1 MSFNTDKLIVFSA
14 PSGSGK
20 TTIVRHLLEQTDLP
34 LAFSISATTR
44 APRGAEKEGVDYYFL
59 SPEAFKSKIEKGEF
73 LEYEEVYPGLFYGT
87 LASEVKRLW
96 NENKAVL
103 FDIDVMGG
111 ISIKKSF
118 PDETLT
124 VFVQPPSI
132 ETLEERLR
140 SRNTDTE
147 ETLQIRL
154 SKAQLELDQAQAFD
168 EIVINDDLSTALSQT
183 EELVRSFLAK
193 LVRKRK

>member
-44 APRGAEKEGVDYYFL
+44 APRGAEKNGEDYYFL
-59 SPEAFKSKIEKGEF
+59 NEETFKTKIRKKEF
-73 LEYEEVYPGLFYGT
+73 LEYEEVYKGLFYGT
-87 LASEVKRLW
+87 LESEVKRLW
-96 NENKAVL
+96 SENKAVL

-111 ISIKKSF
+111 ISIKNSF
-118 PDETLT
+118 PNKTLT

-132 ETLEERLR
+132 ETLERRLKL
-140 SRNTDTE
+140 RNTDNE
-147 ETLQIRL
+147 KTLQVRL
-154 SKAQLELDQAQAFD
+154 NKAQQELDQADRFD
-168 EIVINDDLSTALSQT
+168 KIVINDDLATTLSET
-183 EELVRSFLAK
+183 EELVRAFLST
-193 LVRKRK
+193 

>member
-44 APRGAEKEGVDYYFL
+44 APRGTEKDGEDYYFL

-96 NENKAVL
+96 NEKKAVL

-111 ISIKKSF
+111 MSIKKSF
-118 PDETLT
+118 PAETLT
-124 VFVQPPSI
+124 IFVQPPSI
-132 ETLEERLR
+132 KTLEKRLR

-154 SKAQLELDQAQAFD
+154 SKAQQELDQAQTFD
-168 EIVINDDLSTALSQT
+168 EIVINDDLATALSQT

-193 LVRKRK
+193 

>member
-44 APRGAEKEGVDYYFL
+44 APRGTEKDGEDYYFL

-96 NENKAVL
+96 NEKKAVL

-111 ISIKKSF
+111 MSIKKSF
-118 PDETLT
+118 PAETLT

-132 ETLEERLR
+132 KTLEKRLR

-154 SKAQLELDQAQAFD
+154 SKAQQELDQAQAFD
-168 EIVINDDLSTALSQT
+168 EIVINDDLATALSHT

-193 LVRKRK
+193 WVRKRK

>member
-44 APRGAEKEGVDYYFL
+44 APRGAEKEGEDYYFL
-59 SPEAFKSKIEKGEF
+59 SQEAFKNKIEKGEF

-118 PDETLT
+118 PAETLT

-132 ETLEERLR
+132 KTLEERLR
-140 SRNTDTE
+140 SRNTDSE
-147 ETLQIRL
+147 ETLKIRL
-154 SKAQLELDQAQAFD
+154 SKAQQELDQAQCFD
-168 EIVINDDLSTALSQT
+168 EIVINDNLSTALSQT
-183 EELVRSFLAK
+183 EELVRSFLSK
-193 LVRKRK
+193 

>member
-44 APRGAEKEGVDYYFL
+44 APRGAEKNGEDYYFL
-59 SPEAFKSKIEKGEF
+59 NEETFKTKIRKKEF
-73 LEYEEVYPGLFYGT
+73 LEYEEVYKGLFYGT
-87 LASEVKRLW
+87 LESEVKRLW
-96 NENKAVL
+96 SENKAVL

-111 ISIKKSF
+111 ISIKNSF
-118 PDETLT
+118 PNKTLT

-132 ETLEERLR
+132 ETLERRLKL
-140 SRNTDTE
+140 RNTDNE
-147 ETLQIRL
+147 KTLQVRL
-154 SKAQLELDQAQAFD
+154 NKAQQELEQADRFD
-168 EIVINDDLSTALSQT
+168 KIIINDDLATTLSET
-183 EELVRSFLAK
+183 EELVRAFLST
-193 LVRKRK
+193 

>member
-44 APRGAEKEGVDYYFL
+44 APRGTEKDGEDYYFL

-96 NENKAVL
+96 NEKKAVL

-111 ISIKKSF
+111 MSIKKSF
-118 PDETLT
+118 PAETLT

-132 ETLEERLR
+132 KTLEKRLR

-154 SKAQLELDQAQAFD
+154 SKAQQELEQAQAFD
-168 EIVINDDLSTALSQT
+168 EIVINDDLATALSQT
-183 EELVRSFLAK
+183 EEIVRSFLAK
-193 LVRKRK
+193 WVKKRK

>member
-44 APRGAEKEGVDYYFL
+44 APRGTEKDGEDYYFL

-118 PDETLT
+118 PNETLT

-132 ETLEERLR
+132 KTLEERLR

-154 SKAQLELDQAQAFD
+154 SKAQQELDKAQAFD
-168 EIVINDDLSTALSQT
+168 EIVINDDLSTALTQT
-183 EELVRSFLAK
+183 EELVRSFLSK
-193 LVRKRK
+193 

>member
-87 LASEVKRLW
+87 LASEVNRLW

-118 PDETLT
+118 PNETLT

-154 SKAQLELDQAQAFD
+154 SKAQQELDKAQAFD
-168 EIVINDDLSTALSQT
+168 EIVINDDLSTALTQT
-183 EELVRSFLAK
+183 EELVRSFLSK
-193 LVRKRK
+193 

>member
-1 MSFNTDKLIVFSA
+1 MSFNTNKLIVFSA

-44 APRGAEKEGVDYYFL
+44 APRGAEKEGEDYYFL

-96 NENKAVL
+96 NENKTVL

-111 ISIKKSF
+111 LSIKKSF
-118 PDETLT
+118 PNETLT

-132 ETLEERLR
+132 RVLEERLR

-154 SKAQLELDQAQAFD
+154 SKAQQELDQAQAFD
-168 EIVINDDLSTALSQT
+168 EIVINDDLSMALTHT
-183 EELVRSFLAK
+183 EELVRSFLLK
-193 LVRKRK
+193 

>member
-44 APRGAEKEGVDYYFL
+44 APRGTEKEGEDYYFL

-96 NENKAVL
+96 NEKKAVL

-111 ISIKKSF
+111 MSIKKSF
-118 PDETLT
+118 PAETLT
-124 VFVQPPSI
+124 VFIQPPSI
-132 ETLEERLR
+132 KTLEKRLR

-154 SKAQLELDQAQAFD
+154 SKAQQELDQAQTFD
-168 EIVINDDLSTALSQT
+168 EIVINDDLATALSQT
-183 EELVRSFLAK
+183 KELVRSFLAK
-193 LVRKRK
+193 

>member
-1 MSFNTDKLIVFSA
+1 MSFNTNKLIVFSA

-44 APRGAEKEGVDYYFL
+44 APRGAEKEGEDYYFL

-118 PDETLT
+118 PNETLT

-132 ETLEERLR
+132 KTLEERLR

-154 SKAQLELDQAQAFD
+154 SKAQQELDQAQDFD

-193 LVRKRK
+193 

>member
-44 APRGAEKEGVDYYFL
+44 APRGTEKEGEDYYFL

-73 LEYEEVYPGLFYGT
+73 LEYEEVYPGLLYGT

-96 NENKAVL
+96 NEKKAVL

-118 PDETLT
+118 PNETLT

-132 ETLEERLR
+132 KTLEERLR

-154 SKAQLELDQAQAFD
+154 SKAQQELDKAQAFD
-168 EIVINDDLSTALSQT
+168 EIVINDDLSTALTQT
-183 EELVRSFLAK
+183 EELVRSFLSK
-193 LVRKRK
+193 

>member
-44 APRGAEKEGVDYYFL
+44 TPRGAEKNGEDYYFL
-59 SPEAFKSKIEKGEF
+59 NEETFKTKIRKKEF
-73 LEYEEVYPGLFYGT
+73 LEYEEVYKGLFYGT
-87 LASEVKRLW
+87 LESEVKRLW
-96 NENKAVL
+96 SENKAVL

-111 ISIKKSF
+111 ISIKNSF
-118 PDETLT
+118 PNKTLT

-132 ETLEERLR
+132 ETLERRLKL
-140 SRNTDTE
+140 RNTDNE
-147 ETLQIRL
+147 KTLQVRL
-154 SKAQLELDQAQAFD
+154 NKAQQELDQADRFD
-168 EIVINDDLSTALSQT
+168 KIIINDDLATTLSET
-183 EELVRSFLAK
+183 EELVRAFLST
-193 LVRKRK
+193 

>member
-20 TTIVRHLLEQTDLP
+20 TTIVRHLLEQTGLP

-44 APRGAEKEGVDYYFL
+44 APRGTEKEGEDYYFL
-59 SPEAFKSKIEKGEF
+59 SPEAFRSKIEKGEF

-111 ISIKKSF
+111 ISIKNSF
-118 PDETLT
+118 PTETLT

-132 ETLEERLR
+132 SALEERLR

-154 SKAQLELDQAQAFD
+154 SKAQQELNQAQAFD
-168 EIVINDDLSTALSQT
+168 EIVINDDLSTALSET
-183 EELVRSFLAK
+183 EKLVRSFLSK
-193 LVRKRK
+193 

>member
-1 MSFNTDKLIVFSA
+1 MSFNTNKLIVFSA

-44 APRGAEKEGVDYYFL
+44 APRGAEKEGEDYYFL

-118 PDETLT
+118 PNETLT

-132 ETLEERLR
+132 KTLEERLR

-154 SKAQLELDQAQAFD
+154 SKAQQELDKAQAFD
-168 EIVINDDLSTALSQT
+168 EIVINDDLSTALTQT
-183 EELVRSFLAK
+183 EELVRSFLSK
-193 LVRKRK
+193 

>member
-44 APRGAEKEGVDYYFL
+44 APRGAEKNGEDYYFL
-59 SPEAFKSKIEKGEF
+59 NEETFKTKIRKKEF
-73 LEYEEVYPGLFYGT
+73 LEYEEVYKGLFYGT
-87 LASEVKRLW
+87 LESEVKRLW
-96 NENKAVL
+96 SENKAVL

-111 ISIKKSF
+111 ISIKNSF
-118 PDETLT
+118 PNKTLT

-132 ETLEERLR
+132 ETLERRLKL
-140 SRNTDTE
+140 RNTDNE
-147 ETLQIRL
+147 KTLQVRL
-154 SKAQLELDQAQAFD
+154 NKAQQELDQADRFD
-168 EIVINDDLSTALSQT
+168 KIIINDDLATTLSET
-183 EELVRSFLAK
+183 EELVRAFLST
-193 LVRKRK
+193 

>member
-44 APRGAEKEGVDYYFL
+44 APRGTEKDGEDYYFL

-73 LEYEEVYPGLFYGT
+73 LEYEEVYPELFYGT

-96 NENKAVL
+96 NEKKAVL

-111 ISIKKSF
+111 MSIKKSF
-118 PDETLT
+118 PAETLT
-124 VFVQPPSI
+124 IFIQPPSI
-132 ETLEERLR
+132 KTLEKRLR

-154 SKAQLELDQAQAFD
+154 SKAQQELDQAQAFD

-183 EELVRSFLAK
+183 EELVRSFLSK
-193 LVRKRK
+193 

>member
-44 APRGAEKEGVDYYFL
+44 APRGTEKDGEDYYFL

-87 LASEVKRLW
+87 LTSEVKRLW
-96 NENKAVL
+96 NEKKAVL

-111 ISIKKSF
+111 MSIKKSF
-118 PDETLT
+118 PAETLT

-132 ETLEERLR
+132 KTLEKRLR

-154 SKAQLELDQAQAFD
+154 SKAQQELEQAQAFD
-168 EIVINDDLSTALSQT
+168 EIVINDDLATALSQT
-183 EELVRSFLAK
+183 EEIVRSFLAK
-193 LVRKRK
+193 

>member
-44 APRGAEKEGVDYYFL
+44 APRGAEKNGEDYYFL
-59 SPEAFKSKIEKGEF
+59 NEETFKTKIRKKEF
-73 LEYEEVYPGLFYGT
+73 LEYEEVYKGLFYGT
-87 LASEVKRLW
+87 LDSEVKRLW
-96 NENKAVL
+96 SENKAVL

-111 ISIKKSF
+111 ISIKNSF
-118 PDETLT
+118 PNKTLT

-132 ETLEERLR
+132 ETLERRLKL
-140 SRNTDTE
+140 RNTDNE
-147 ETLQIRL
+147 KTLQVRL
-154 SKAQLELDQAQAFD
+154 NKAQQELDQADRFD
-168 EIVINDDLSTALSQT
+168 KIIINDDLATTLSET
-183 EELVRSFLAK
+183 EELVRAFLST
-193 LVRKRK
+193 

>member
-44 APRGAEKEGVDYYFL
+44 APRGAEKEGEDYYFL

-96 NENKAVL
+96 NEKKAVL

-111 ISIKKSF
+111 MSIKKSF
-118 PDETLT
+118 PAETLT
-124 VFVQPPSI
+124 VFIQPPSI
-132 ETLEERLR
+132 KTLEKRLR

-154 SKAQLELDQAQAFD
+154 SKAQQELDQAQTFD
-168 EIVINDDLSTALSQT
+168 EIVINDDLATALSQT

-193 LVRKRK
+193 

>member
-118 PDETLT
+118 PNETLT

-154 SKAQLELDQAQAFD
+154 SKAQQELDKAQAFD
-168 EIVINDDLSTALSQT
+168 EIVINDDLSTALTQT
-183 EELVRSFLAK
+183 EELVRSFLSK
-193 LVRKRK
+193 

>member
-132 ETLEERLR
+132 ETLKERLR

-154 SKAQLELDQAQAFD
+154 SKAQQELDKAQAFD
-168 EIVINDDLSTALSQT
+168 EIVINDDLSTALTQT
-183 EELVRSFLAK
+183 EELVRSFLSK
-193 LVRKRK
+193 

>member
-44 APRGAEKEGVDYYFL
+44 APRGVEKEGEDYYFL

-154 SKAQLELDQAQAFD
+154 SKAQQELDQAQAFD
-168 EIVINDDLSTALSQT
+168 EIVINDDLSTALTQT
-183 EELVRSFLAK
+183 EELVRSFLSK
-193 LVRKRK
+193 

>member
-118 PDETLT
+118 PNETLT

-132 ETLEERLR
+132 KTLEERLR

-154 SKAQLELDQAQAFD
+154 SKAQQELDKAQAFD
-168 EIVINDDLSTALSQT
+168 EIVINDDLSTALTQT
-183 EELVRSFLAK
+183 EELVRSFLSK
-193 LVRKRK
+193 